1 MFIEACSFSTWA
13 ESMESSRYVR
23 RHGFQRLVGGVVWW
37 ILRTASLPLLRHGC
51 TCTRP
56 ISPLQVCLTVVWIS
70 ANDRVHDGQSV
81 WWACHGFAV
90 LSNPSLRH
98 KTYGRGYFE
107 YIWSNYSDLT
117 RPHPKWWF
125 SKGNPLISG
134 KSRLVKYYNL
144 ARYIAHC
151 SAFNICLKE
160 SRYLLKLYDDALSS
174 IDHPQ
179 HMANGQGM
187 TRVGHGWIPLF
198 NQGHCF
204 GLHHF
209 WTLSCTSRAGW
220 MAGE

>member
-56 ISPLQVCLTVVWIS
+56 ISPLQVCLTVAWIS
-70 ANDRVHDGQSV
+70 AHDGQSV
-81 WWACHGFAV
+81 WWTCHGFAV
-90 LSNPSLRH
+90 LSIPSLWH

-107 YIWSNYSDLT
+107 
-117 RPHPKWWF
+117 
-125 SKGNPLISG
+125 
-134 KSRLVKYYNL
+134 
-144 ARYIAHC
+144 YIAHC

-174 IDHPQ
+174 IDPPQ
-179 HMANGQGM
+179 RMANGQGM
-187 TRVGHGWIPLF
+187 TRVGHGWIPLS